1 METKKNAKVETA
13 EKKKVKVKKYR
24 FLDSKYKK
32 RIMIFLKSILKF

>member
-13 EKKKVKVKKYR
+13 EKEGKGKNIV
-24 FLDSKYKK
+24 FLIVNKK